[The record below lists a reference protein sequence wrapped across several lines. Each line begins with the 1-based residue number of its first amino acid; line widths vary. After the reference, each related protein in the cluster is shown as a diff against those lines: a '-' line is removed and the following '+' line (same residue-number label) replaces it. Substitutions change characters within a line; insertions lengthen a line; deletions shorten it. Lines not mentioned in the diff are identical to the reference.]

1 MEMTVIVCLVAS
13 VVLLCILAVMS
24 IRQNWQKAFM
34 ALLGFVIFLLL
45 IALLIQSHVAV
56 LRLARMQ
63 AQAKQIEELTR
74 QVEELNHESSIQ
86 ASKDTGH
93 KLAEPHR

>member
-1 MEMTVIVCLVAS
+1 MEMIVIVCLVAA

-24 IRQNWQKAFM
+24 IRRNWQKAFM

-63 AQAKQIEELTR
+63 AQAEQIEELTR
-74 QVEELNHESSIQ
+74 QVEELNHGSSIQ
-86 ASKDTGH
+86 ASKDTAR
-93 KLAEPHR
+93 KLVEPHR

>member
-1 MEMTVIVCLVAS
+1 MEMIVIVCLVAA
-13 VVLLCILAVMS
+13 VVLLCILAVMA
-24 IRQNWQKAFM
+24 IRRKWRKAFM

-63 AQAKQIEELTR
+63 AQARQIEKLTR
-74 QVEELNHESSIQ
+74 QGEELNHGSANQ
-86 ASKDTGH
+86 ASK
-93 KLAEPHR
+93 AIAPQAR